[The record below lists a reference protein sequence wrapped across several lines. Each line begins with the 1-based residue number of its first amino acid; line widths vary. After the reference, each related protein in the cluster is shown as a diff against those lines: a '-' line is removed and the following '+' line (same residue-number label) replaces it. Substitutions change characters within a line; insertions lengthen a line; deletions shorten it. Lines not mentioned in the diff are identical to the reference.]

1 MTRPLHR
8 IHEDLIVDIRC
19 IEHRWDNAIK
29 TGGVSPV
36 VVALTGGLD
45 EAEIPFGWHNGVPVF
60 RGSETGMQLTFDGG
74 SRGGS
79 YTIEWLGFSQLGTYD
94 ADFTFDVM
102 QGGVLSFEGTDIGV
116 FDDVVA
122 VQYPQA
128 GFPLHVVASLLMDG
142 EDVDTA
148 TLMVNGEAFDV
159 SSAVGDP
166 LEDNTILY
174 GFDYATCW
182 FRIYGD
188 AMETT
193 EMRVL
198 YEHAKRT
205 IPSDTWRRA
214 VPFIAPSPS

>member
-1 MTRPLHR
+1 M
-8 IHEDLIVDIRC
+8 E
-19 IEHRWDNAIK
+19 
-29 TGGVSPV
+29 
-36 VVALTGGLD
+36 
-45 EAEIPFGWHNGVPVF
+45 
-60 RGSETGMQLTFDGG
+60 LTFDGG
-74 SRGGS
+74 SRSGS

-102 QGGVLSFEGTDIGV
+102 QGVLSFEATDIGV

-142 EDVDTA
+142 EAVDTA

-159 SSAVGDP
+159 PSALGDP

-174 GFDYATCW
+174 GFDFATCW
-182 FRIYGD
+182 FRIYGNS
-188 AMETT
+188 METT

-214 VPFIAPSPS
+214 VPFIAPPPA